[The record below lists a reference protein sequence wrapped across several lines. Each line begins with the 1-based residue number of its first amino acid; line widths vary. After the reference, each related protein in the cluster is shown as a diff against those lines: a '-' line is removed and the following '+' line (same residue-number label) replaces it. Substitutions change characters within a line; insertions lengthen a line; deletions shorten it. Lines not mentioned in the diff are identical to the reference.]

1 LTNINNIDGQN
12 GGTASTG
19 MVKFNVPESPAYD
32 IAAGPFSTASQ
43 AKMGAE
49 TVNQSHANAV
59 GDHVSGVSGGANT
72 SRGRR
77 GSHTRRRKG
86 RLYKKKGS
94 RKKGSCKGSKG
105 SKGSKGGKGSKGSK
119 GSKGNNRKRGRKGG
133 KMGVGRRI
141 LPRHVVYDDNEL
153 YELLPTLPINSIII
167 YNPQNQTGMA
177 TYQVVLDK
185 DGKND
190 IEEVS

>member
-1 LTNINNIDGQN
+1 LTNLNNLDSQN

-19 MVKFNVPESPAYD
+19 TVKFNVPESPAYD

-49 TVNQSHANAV
+49 TVNQSQANAV

-77 GSHTRRRKG
+77 GSRTRRRKG
-86 RLYKKKGS
+86 RLYKKGS
-94 RKKGSCKGSKG
+94 RKKGSHKKGSH
-105 SKGSKGGKGSKGSK
+105 K
-119 GSKGNNRKRGRKGG
+119 GSKGNNGKRGRKGG
-133 KMGVGRRI
+133 KMGVGRRV
-141 LPRHVVYDDNEL
+141 LPRHVVYDDDEL
-153 YELLPTLPINSIII
+153 YELLPTLPVGSIII
-167 YNPQNQTGMA
+167 YKPPNQTGMA
-177 TYQVVLDK
+177 TYQVILDD
-185 DGKND
+185 DGNND